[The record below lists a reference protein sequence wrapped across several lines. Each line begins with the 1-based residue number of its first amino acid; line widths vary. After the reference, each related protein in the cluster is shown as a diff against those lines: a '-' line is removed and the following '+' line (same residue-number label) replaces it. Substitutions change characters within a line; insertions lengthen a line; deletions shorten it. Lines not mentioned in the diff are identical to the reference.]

1 MRVIIVFCCVILCQL
16 THGHS
21 YGFEFSSTNNDFINS
36 FNSQSTFNRLK
47 TTAGAEEINILKSSI
62 GITSPN
68 SGTIWTIPDPAEL
81 EWNTM
86 NIGDS
91 KSIRFFLAKDDMV
104 VQELG
109 TFKNTGKASG
119 IILAKNIS
127 SGNNYQVVGIEMFPD
142 DKFQIAKFATPY
154 FSIRNKIS
162 DARKEKS
169 RLLNAANS
177 NSETKT
183 EAPKSVKAT
192 KRVKPKRIKPKRIKK
207 ARKKVKEAP
216 KRIEEVSKKV
226 EPTPNK
232 IEEAPKKVETAPKRM
247 EFDGRNITYVK
258 ELAFENE
265 KIKVSVWDHGRQDG
279 DIVSIYLNGF
289 TVISK
294 HLLTYRK
301 KPIEITLDPNK
312 KNDLFL
318 YAHNLGEYAPN
329 TVAIEISDGKT
340 SENIVLNSDLKS
352 CEAVMIS
359 VKK

>member
-1 MRVIIVFCCVILCQL
+1 M
-16 THGHS
+16 HGYSHVND
-21 YGFEFSSTNNDFINS
+21 FPLTNNDFVES
-36 FNSQSTFNRLK
+36 FNSAINSSRLNSFDE
-47 TTAGAEEINILKSSI
+47 TEEISILKSSI

-68 SGTIWTIPDPAEL
+68 SSTIWTIPDPAEL

-91 KSIRFFLAKDDMV
+91 KSIRFFLAKDEMV

-127 SGNNYQVVGIEMFPD
+127 SGDNYQVVGIELFPD

-169 RLLNAANS
+169 RLLNAAKN
-177 NSETKT
+177 NPETKT
-183 EAPKSVKAT
+183 EAPK
-192 KRVKPKRIKPKRIKK
+192 RVKRPKRIKK
-207 ARKKVKEAP
+207 VKETPKKVEEAP
-216 KRIEEVSKKV
+216 KRIET
-226 EPTPNK
+226 TPKK
-232 IEEAPKKVETAPKRM
+232 IEEAPKKVEVAPKRM
-247 EFDGRNITYVK
+247 DFDGRKITYVK
-258 ELAFENE
+258 ELAFKNE
-265 KIKVSVWDHGRQDG
+265 KIKISVWDHGRQDG

-294 HLLTYRK
+294 HLLTYSK
-301 KPIEITLDPNK
+301 KLIEITLDPSK

-352 CEAVMIS
+352 CEAVLIS